1 MDDLDKQIRSHNGLS
16 YPASEELSLANA
28 HRLRYFPALRDS
40 YAAGTSG
47 YVDISVGSDL
57 ICGPSSWIE
66 FGIAIAGAEGA
77 TATLPENG
85 AMAVFRETIAR
96 ARSGQE
102 LDRYQYANICNY
114 DSMPLECTYGTAQ
127 TVSTAMG
134 PGKTIVAVTPQSGAP
149 LTVCVPLAWVNPF
162 FSSSRLIPTQS
173 IGTIRLEMLFAPAV
187 EALIGEGVS
196 YFIQNLNVVVDTFS
210 LSDAALRSLSMIAAN
225 SGLAYEWP
233 SMHCTVNTSN
243 GSAATFVSLKSASRA
258 LSCSMHISRTAD
270 LTDPAVESVAN
281 ETFQVAQSQFSLG
294 SQYLPVRPIT
304 TEPSHYLNVLAAA
317 DSLQHC
323 REFAPQLSLESFL
336 ADHGTIGCTLERS
349 SVLQSNGQATSSSR
363 PLIAEVLW
371 KDAEQRTTF
380 MFLKYQR
387 LLLCYSDSNLVLK
400 E

>member
-1 MDDLDKQIRSHNGLS
+1 MDQLDQQILSLNGLS

-47 YVDISVGSDL
+47 YIDISVGSDL
-57 ICGPSSWIE
+57 ISGPSSWLE
-66 FGIAIAGAEGA
+66 FEIAVTGAN
-77 TATLPENG
+77 ATLPANG

-102 LDRYQYANICNY
+102 LDRHQYANICNY
-114 DSMPLECTYGTAQ
+114 DSMPLECTFGTAQ
-127 TVSTAMG
+127 TVATAMA
-134 PGKTIVAVTPQSGAP
+134 PGVTIAQDSAIQ
-149 LTVCVPLAWVNPF
+149 VCVPLSWVNPF

-173 IGTIRLEMLFAPAV
+173 IGTIRLEILFAPAS
-187 EALIGEGVS
+187 EALIGAGAS
-196 YFIQNLNVVVDTFS
+196 YSIQNMNVVVDTFS
-210 LSDAALRSLSMIAAN
+210 LSDAALRSLQMIAAN

-233 SMHCTVNTSN
+233 SVHTTINTSN
-243 GSAATFVSLKSASRA
+243 GTAATFVSLKSASRA
-258 LSCSMHISRTAD
+258 LSCSTHISVTDD
-270 LTDPAVESVAN
+270 LSDPAEDSMAN
-281 ETFQVAQSQFSLG
+281 EVFEVRQSQYSLG
-294 SQYLPVRPIT
+294 SQYLPVKPMDSV
-304 TEPSHYLNVLAAA
+304 PSHFLNALYSS

-323 REFAPQLSLESFL
+323 REFAPQLSLAEFIAS
-336 ADHGTIGCTLERS
+336 HGTVNCTLERS

-363 PLIAEVLW
+363 PLICEVLW
-371 KDAEQRTTF
+371 QQAVNRTTF

>member
-1 MDDLDKQIRSHNGLS
+1 MDQLDKQILSLNGLG

-40 YAAGTSG
+40 YSAGTSG

-57 ICGPSSWIE
+57 ISGTSSWLE
-66 FGIAIAGAEGA
+66 FEIGVQGGEGQ
-77 TATLPENG
+77 TAALPTNG
-85 AMAVFRETIAR
+85 AMSVFRETIAR

-114 DSMPLECTYGTAQ
+114 DTMPLECTFGTAQ
-127 TVSTAMG
+127 TVATAMKAG
-134 PGKTIVAVTPQSGAP
+134 VTITAGQAIK
-149 LTVCVPLAWVNPF
+149 VCVPLAWVNPF

-187 EALIGEGVS
+187 EALIGDDVN
-196 YFIQNLNVVVDTFS
+196 YVIQNLNVVVDTYS
-210 LSDAALRSLSMIAAN
+210 LSDAALRSLQMIASQ
-225 SGLAYEWP
+225 SGLAYEWG
-233 SMHCTVNTSN
+233 SSHCTVNNSN
-243 GSAATFVSLKSASRA
+243 GDGGTFVSLKSASRA
-258 LSCSMHISRTAD
+258 LSASMHICQTAA
-270 LTDPAVESVAN
+270 LTTPGSDSLAN
-281 ETFQVAQSQFSLG
+281 EEFDVKQSQFSIG

-304 TEPSHYLNVLAAA
+304 SDVSAYMNVLYAA

-323 REFAPQLSLESFL
+323 REFAPQLSLDAFL
-336 ADHGTIGCTLERS
+336 ATHGTVACTLERS
-349 SVLQSNGQATSSSR
+349 SVLQANGQATSSSR
-363 PLIAEVLW
+363 PLIAQVTWNSEV
-371 KDAEQRTTF
+371 ARTTF

>member
-1 MDDLDKQIRSHNGLS
+1 
-16 YPASEELSLANA
+16 
-28 HRLRYFPALRDS
+28 
-40 YAAGTSG
+40 
-47 YVDISVGSDL
+47 VDISVGSDL

-66 FGIAIAGAEGA
+66 FDIAVVGANG
-77 TATLPENG
+77 TLPGNG

-102 LDRYQYANICNY
+102 LDRYQYANICNF

-127 TVSTAMG
+127 TVATAMK
-134 PGKTIVAVTPQSGAP
+134 PDATIADGDVIN
-149 LTVCVPLAWVNPF
+149 VCVPLAWVNPF

-187 EALIGEGVS
+187 EALIGAGAT

-233 SMHCTVNTSN
+233 SMHTTVNTSN
-243 GSAATFVSLKSASRA
+243 GTAATFVSLKSASRA
-258 LSCSMHISRTAD
+258 LSCSMHIS
-270 LTDPAVESVAN
+270 LTNNLSDPTQNSVAN
-281 ETFQVAQSQFSLG
+281 EPFKVAQSQFSLG

-304 TEPSHYLNVLAAA
+304 TEPSHFLNALAAA

-323 REFAPQLSLESFL
+323 REFAPQLSLQSFL
-336 ADHGTIGCTLERS
+336 DEHGTIGCTLERS

-371 KDAEQRTTF
+371 QDAQQRTTF

>member
-1 MDDLDKQIRSHNGLS
+1 VDQLDKQILSLNGLG

-57 ICGPSSWIE
+57 ISGTSSWLE
-66 FGIAIAGAEGA
+66 FEIAVVGAEG
-77 TATLPENG
+77 TSATLPENG
-85 AMAVFRETIAR
+85 AMSVFRETIAR

-102 LDRYQYANICNY
+102 LDRYQYANICNN
-114 DSMPLECTYGTAQ
+114 DTMPLECTYGTMQ
-127 TVSTAMG
+127 TVATAMKGGANILRSTAI
-134 PGKTIVAVTPQSGAP
+134 K
-149 LTVCVPLAWVNPF
+149 VCVPLAWVNPF

-173 IGTIRLEMLFAPAV
+173 IGTIRLEMLFAPAA
-187 EALIGEGVS
+187 EALIGDDVT
-196 YFIQNLNVVVDTFS
+196 YQIQNLNVVVDTYS
-210 LSDAALRSLSMIAAN
+210 LSDAALRSLQMIASQ

-233 SMHCTVNTSN
+233 SVHATVNTSD
-243 GSAATFVSLKSASRA
+243 GTGGTFVSLKSASRA
-258 LSCSMHISRTAD
+258 LSASMHICRTAD
-270 LTDPAVESVAN
+270 LSDREEDSLAN
-281 ETFQVAQSQFSLG
+281 EPYDVIQSQFSIG

-304 TEPSHYLNVLAAA
+304 SEVSAYLNVLYAA

-323 REFAPQLSLESFL
+323 REFAPQLSYEAFIAS
-336 ADHGTIGCTLERS
+336 HGTIACTLERS
-349 SVLQSNGQATSSSR
+349 SVLQANGQATSSSR
-363 PLIAEVLW
+363 PLIAQVKWE
-371 KDAEQRTTF
+371 ASAQRTTF